1 MSNNRRDFF
10 KTLGTA
16 AAGVAAIN
24 PLVNPG
30 TASAATTA
38 YRAAFLHALV
48 LDETLAGILREVD
61 GGDAV
66 GIIAVQPVDPPSFVV
81 RKHIANVK
89 YEDIKITCGAD
100 MTPSFF
106 GWISQLLNRNPV
118 PRSGAIV
125 SADAG
130 GRTQSQLTFQHALL
144 TEVIFPELD
153 AAEKQIGRFALKL
166 APETTNVAQP
176 GLPTLK
182 GTTTAKEKQWLTS
195 NFRVS
200 IGTIPAE
207 ATSRVSKV
215 DAIVIKQK
223 LSEGEAGEIRDP
235 ILEVEPLDVGNI
247 TLTVPERFAQP
258 FLDWH
263 HNFVVEGNNSSESE
277 TFLKIEYL
285 GVRNDVLFTLFFTGV
300 GIYRASRLGETDKRA
315 NLRVV
320 QVGLYA
326 ETAQFFVGVLPPS

>member
-24 PLVNPG
+24 PLMNPG
-30 TASAATTA
+30 TASAALTT
-38 YRAAFLHALV
+38 YRAAFLHALI
-48 LDETLAGILREVD
+48 LDETLAGTLRQVD

-66 GIIAVQPVDPPSFVV
+66 GIIAVEPADPSLVV

-89 YEDIKITCGAD
+89 YEDISIVCGAD

-106 GWISQLLNRNPV
+106 GWISQMLNRTPV

-125 SADAG
+125 SADAT
-130 GRTQSQLTFQHALL
+130 GRTQSQLTFQYALL

-153 AAEKQIGRFALKL
+153 ATERQVGRFALKI
-166 APETTNVAQP
+166 APELTRIDEPMLPSMKGAQ
-176 GLPTLK
+176 
-182 GTTTAKEKQWLTS
+182 TAKEKQFLTS

-223 LSEGEAGEIRDP
+223 ISESEPGEIRDP
-235 ILEVEPLDVGNI
+235 SLLEVEPLDVGNI
-247 TLTVPERFAQP
+247 TLAVPERFAQP

-263 HNFVVEGNNSSESE
+263 HNFVIQGNNSSESE

-285 GVRNDVLFTLFFTGV
+285 GVRNDVLFTLYFTGV
-300 GIYRASRLGETDKRA
+300 GIYRASRLGETDKQA

-326 ETAQFFVGVLPPS
+326 ERVQFFVGVLPPA